1 MSGNLKRK
9 SGEKKLKKALN
20 IIKNIIVWAVVVFA
34 VLMTLF
40 TIISVNT
47 FNRNDRQIM
56 GYKLYIVDS
65 DSMSKTDFSAGDLI
79 MVKEVDPST
88 LKEGNII
95 TYISQNGAS
104 FGETVTHKIRKL
116 TTDARGNPGFVTYG
130 TTTDTDDETIVT
142 YMYVLGKYENKIPKL
157 GYFFNFMKTPAGYII
172 CIFIPF
178 MILIIYQG
186 VRCFMLFRKYK
197 KQQLDD
203 MQTERDQLA
212 TEREKNEQIL
222 AELKEL
228 KAKLDGQVAATETA
242 GAVSSS
248 EASQEVATG
257 KTEYPASES
266 KDEAAEAKDEP
277 VKPESSTD
285 EV

>member
-88 LKEGNII
+88 LKEGDII

>member
-1 MSGNLKRK
+1 M
-9 SGEKKLKKALN
+9 
-20 IIKNIIVWAVVVFA
+20 
-34 VLMTLF
+34 
-40 TIISVNT
+40 
-47 FNRNDRQIM
+47 
-56 GYKLYIVDS
+56 
-65 DSMSKTDFSAGDLI
+65 
-79 MVKEVDPST
+79 
-88 LKEGNII
+88 
-95 TYISQNGAS
+95 
-104 FGETVTHKIRKL
+104 THKIRKL

>member
-1 MSGNLKRK
+1 
-9 SGEKKLKKALN
+9 
-20 IIKNIIVWAVVVFA
+20 
-34 VLMTLF
+34 
-40 TIISVNT
+40 
-47 FNRNDRQIM
+47 
-56 GYKLYIVDS
+56 
-65 DSMSKTDFSAGDLI
+65 

-88 LKEGNII
+88 LKEGDII

-248 EASQEVATG
+248 EASQEVTTG